1 MNAGKYHPALPMG
14 DPYAEAEAELKAN
27 GRVLPER
34 QPTNTTEKKRDP
46 MIEEMR
52 RIKVADVIYR
62 EDLYPRGE
70 VDPALVDRYADVIDV
85 LPPIELNQDNILIDG
100 VHRLRAHQD
109 KGLETITCTV
119 TETASETE
127 LLQLACRRNASHG
140 HQLSQTDKRRM
151 AQNMYAAAGARGKEL
166 RLELADILSVPERT
180 MRSWTQRIDRDDAV
194 ERRQKALDL
203 WMSGH
208 TVDEVAAAVDVSK
221 GTVSNWT
228 NNVFR
233 FGKSAKSEQDRADF
247 RDYTPPACNVWSGGE
262 SEEGDGH
269 PGNDDRDIL
278 RNLLYAYT
286 EPFDLVVAPFAGEGS
301 AIDVCRER
309 SRRYYVSDLKPIPA
323 RAHEIRQH
331 DVTGG
336 LPTPPRWS
344 DVALAYLAPPC
355 WKPAEGGCGDDG
367 SYFANMD
374 ADAFHDE
381 LAKVVNGF
389 ADRMSEGAR
398 IALLIQP
405 TQWKEAQHHRW
416 VDHVVEI
423 ARRVDQPII
432 NRVSCP
438 LPAPEREPQ
447 VVVEDREDRTF
458 LCLTRELIIWEVR

>member
-1 MNAGKYHPALPMG
+1 MTVKDYQRALPYG
-14 DPYAEAEAELKAN
+14 DATAERETECKAN

-34 QPTNTTEKKRDP
+34 QLTNTTEKKQAP
-46 MIEEMR
+46 VIEEMR

-70 VDPALVDRYADVIDV
+70 VDPALVDRYADDIDV

-109 KGLETITCTV
+109 KGLETIAYTV

-127 LLQLACRRNASHG
+127 LLQLACRRNSSHG

-166 RLELADILSVPERT
+166 RLEIADILSVPERT
-180 MRSWTQRIDRDDAV
+180 MRSWTQRIDRDDAA

-228 NNVFR
+228 KNVFS
-233 FGKSAKSEQDRADF
+233 FGKSAKIERDRADF
-247 RDYTPPACNVWSGGE
+247 RDYTPPVCNIWSGGE

-269 PGNDDRDIL
+269 PGNGDPDII

-309 SRRYYVSDLKPIPA
+309 SRRYYVSDLTPTPA

-336 LPTPPRWS
+336 LPTPPRWQ
-344 DVALAYLAPPC
+344 DVALVYLAPPC
-355 WKPAEGGCGDDG
+355 WKPSEAGRDDG
-367 SYFANMD
+367 AGNFANMD
-374 ADAFHDE
+374 ADTFHDE

-389 ADRMSEGAR
+389 ADRMSAGAR

-405 TQWKEAQHHRW
+405 TQWKEAEHHRW